1 MSETPSPAIPETIP
15 DWPAWAA
22 AHPGARPTEWLRA
35 AAEPDWS
42 AAVGH
47 AFAASCNAGA
57 VSEPVMRRYLVQ
69 DYQFIGAFA
78 ALLGRAIHTAPDLA
92 ARLPLGRFMGLLCS
106 EENTYF
112 VRSFDALGVPE
123 ALRRDPPL
131 SDAARGFRGLMEE
144 AAASPHHADQLAVL
158 CVAEWVYLSWARPA
172 RDTRPAEPFW
182 CAEWVDLHAS
192 PYFEGFVEGLR
203 AALDREVLALDTAG
217 RARVR
222 ALFTRAAT
230 LERAFFDSAYDG
242 DGTAGAVPAG

>member
-1 MSETPSPAIPETIP
+1 MTDT
-15 DWPAWAA
+15 DWPDFLA
-22 AHPGARPTEWLRA
+22 AHPGARPTEWLRD

-42 AAVGH
+42 AATGH
-47 AFAASCNAGA
+47 AFARACNAGTVPPA
-57 VSEPVMRRYLVQ
+57 VMRRYLVQ
-69 DYQFIGAFA
+69 DYQFIGAFC

-92 ARLPLGRFMGLLCS
+92 ARLPLGRFMGLLCA

-112 VRSFDALGVPE
+112 LRAFDALGVAE

-131 SDAARGFRGLMEE
+131 SDAARGFRALMEE
-144 AAASPHHADQLAVL
+144 AASSPHHPDQLAVL
-158 CVAEWVYLSWARPA
+158 CVAEWSYLSWARPA

-203 AALDREVLALDTAG
+203 AALDREVATLDAAG

-222 ALFTRAAT
+222 ALFRRAAR
-230 LERAFFDSAYDG
+230 LEKAFFDSAYDEG
-242 DGTAGAVPAG
+242 LPA

>member
-1 MSETPSPAIPETIP
+1 MSETPSRAISDWP
-15 DWPAWAA
+15 DWAV
-22 AHPGARPTEWLRA
+22 AHPGARPTDWLRA

-47 AFAASCNAGA
+47 RFGAACNAGA
-57 VSEPVMRRYLVQ
+57 VPEAVMRRYLVQ
-69 DYQFIGAFA
+69 DYQFIGAFC
-78 ALLGRAIHTAPDLA
+78 ALLGRAIHTAPDLP
-92 ARLPLGRFMGLLCS
+92 ARLPLGRFMGLLCA

-112 VRSFDALGVPE
+112 VRSFDALGVAE

-131 SDAARGFRGLMEE
+131 SDAARGFRALMEE

-172 RDTRPAEPFW
+172 RDTRPPLPFW

-203 AALDREVLALDTAG
+203 AALDREVAALDAAR
-217 RARVR
+217 RARVQG
-222 ALFTRAAT
+222 LFVRAAQ
-230 LERAFFDSAYDG
+230 LERAFFDSAYDESL
-242 DGTAGAVPAG
+242 PAG

>member
-1 MSETPSPAIPETIP
+1 MSVP
-15 DWPAWAA
+15 DWPAFRAA
-22 AHPGARPTEWLRA
+22 RPDARPTDWLRD

-42 AAVGH
+42 AATGH
-47 AFAASCNAGA
+47 AFALACAEGRVPA
-57 VSEPVMRRYLVQ
+57 PAMRRYLVQ
-69 DYQFIGAFA
+69 DYQFIGAFT
-78 ALLGRAIHTAPDLA
+78 ALLGRAIHTAPDLP

-112 VRSFDALGVPE
+112 VRSFDALGVDQ

-131 SDAARGFRGLMEE
+131 SEAARGFRALMQG
-144 AAASPHHADQLAVL
+144 AADSPHHADQLAVL

-203 AALDREVLALDTAG
+203 AALDREVLALDAAG

-222 ALFTRAAT
+222 ALFVEAAR
-230 LERAFFDSAYDG
+230 LERAFFDSACDG
-242 DGTAGAVPAG
+242 DGTAGALTP

>member
-1 MSETPSPAIPETIP
+1 M
-15 DWPAWAA
+15 DWPGYLA
-22 AHPGARPTEWLRA
+22 AHPAARPTDWLRD

-42 AAVGH
+42 AATGH
-47 AFAASCNAGA
+47 AFARACNEGRVPPA
-57 VSEPVMRRYLVQ
+57 VMRRYLVQ
-69 DYQFIGAFA
+69 DYQFIGAFT

-112 VRSFDALGVPE
+112 VRSFDALGVPDP
-123 ALRRDPPL
+123 LRLDPPL
-131 SDAARGFRGLMEE
+131 SAAARGFRALMERV
-144 AAASPHHADQLAVL
+144 ADSPDHADQLAVL
-158 CVAEWVYLSWARPA
+158 CVAEWVYLTWALPA

-203 AALDREVLALDTAG
+203 AALDREVMALDEAG

-222 ALFTRAAT
+222 ALFVEAAR
-230 LERAFFDSAYDG
+230 LERAFFDSAYDESL
-242 DGTAGAVPAG
+242 PA

>member
-1 MSETPSPAIPETIP
+1 MQDVP
-15 DWPAWAA
+15 DWPDHLR
-22 AHPGARPTEWLRA
+22 AHPGARPTEWLRE

-42 AAVGH
+42 GAVGH
-47 AFAASCNAGA
+47 RFALACNAGT
-57 VSEPVMRRYLVQ
+57 VPPEVMRRYLVQ
-69 DYQFIGAFA
+69 DYAFIGTFT
-78 ALLGRAIHTAPDLA
+78 ALLGRAIHTAPDMA

-112 VRSFDALGVPE
+112 VRAFDALGVKE

-131 SDAARGFRGLMEE
+131 STAAQGFRALMAG
-144 AAASPHHADQLAVL
+144 AAASEAHADQLAVL
-158 CVAEWVYLSWARPA
+158 CVAEWTYLTWARPA

-203 AALDREVLALDTAG
+203 AALDREVLALDAAG

-222 ALFTRAAT
+222 GLFTRAAR
-230 LERAFFDSAYDG
+230 LEREFFDSAY
-242 DGTAGAVPAG
+242 AA

>member
-1 MSETPSPAIPETIP
+1 MTLAGKWKPRMSPT
-15 DWPAWAA
+15 DWPDHFA
-22 AHPGARPTEWLRA
+22 AHPGARPTEWLRD

-47 AFAASCNAGA
+47 RFALDCNAGA
-57 VSEPVMRRYLVQ
+57 VEPAVMRRYLVQ
-69 DYQFIGAFA
+69 DYQFIGAFT
-78 ALLGRAIHTAPDLA
+78 ALLGRAIHTAPDLP

-112 VRSFDALGVPE
+112 VRSFDALGVDE
-123 ALRRDPPL
+123 TLRRDPPL
-131 SDAARGFRGLMEE
+131 SEAARGFRALMER
-144 AAASPHHADQLAVL
+144 AAESPHHADQLAVL
-158 CVAEWVYLSWARPA
+158 TVAEWVYLSWALPA

-203 AALDREVLALDTAG
+203 AALDREVLALDATG

-222 ALFTRAAT
+222 ALFVEAAR
-230 LERAFFDSAYDG
+230 LERAFFDSAYDQG
-242 DGTAGAVPAG
+242 LPA

>member
-1 MSETPSPAIPETIP
+1 MSEVP
-15 DWPAWAA
+15 DWSEYRA
-22 AHPGARPTEWLRA
+22 AHPGARPTEWLRD

-47 AFAASCNAGA
+47 AFARACNEGA
-57 VSEPVMRRYLVQ
+57 VPEAVMRRYLVQ
-69 DYQFIGAFA
+69 DYQFIGAFT
-78 ALLGRAIHTAPDLA
+78 ALLGRAIHTAPDLP

-112 VRSFDALGVPE
+112 VRSFDALGVAE

-131 SDAARGFRGLMEE
+131 SAAARDFRALMQR
-144 AAASPHHADQLAVL
+144 AADSPRHADQLAVL
-158 CVAEWVYLSWARPA
+158 CVAEWIYLSWARPA

-203 AALDREVLALDTAG
+203 AALDREVLALDAAG
-217 RARVR
+217 RAGVR
-222 ALFTRAAT
+222 ALFVKAAR
-230 LERAFFDSAYDG
+230 LERAFFDSAYDESL
-242 DGTAGAVPAG
+242 PAG